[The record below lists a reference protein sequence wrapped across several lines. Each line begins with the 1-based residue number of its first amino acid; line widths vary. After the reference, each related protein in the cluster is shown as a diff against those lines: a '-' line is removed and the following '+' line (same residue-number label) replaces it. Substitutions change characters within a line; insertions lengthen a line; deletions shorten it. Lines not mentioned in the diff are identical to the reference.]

1 MRVDLPGLLRERMP
15 SGQFRYRVRVAGDKL
30 RRIALHVQPDHPQF
44 LDHYRAA
51 RKGAEFPK
59 GAAPVDTVPPQSVAW
74 LSLAFEAHMQARVSA
89 GLMHPATARQRAAFY
104 ARLRDEY
111 GAKHMAMPRSAVIK
125 FRDKLTATPGAAD
138 NMVKA
143 IRALYAWAK
152 DQGHV
157 TENPAAEIGKINRG
171 SGATPWSLDD
181 LAQFRAKHPLGT
193 MAHLALSL
201 FAFTGCRIDDA
212 HRLGPAH
219 IITRDGAASLHW
231 QPGKRGS
238 APVTVPVLPQ
248 LQRAIDAHPTGAP
261 AFLLNGYGKPFA
273 SGAALGNKFRDWV
286 ADAGLTDRSPHGIRK
301 AMAGLLAGMGAS
313 QYEIMSILAHTSA
326 KTSEI
331 YTRGADR
338 AGLAA
343 GAMQRMAG
351 LDW

>member
-15 SGQFRYRVRVAGDKL
+15 SGQYRYRVRVAGDKT
-30 RRIALHVQPDHPQF
+30 RRIALHIGPDHADF
-44 LDHYRAA
+44 LQHYRAA
-51 RKGAEFPK
+51 RNGVEFPR
-59 GAAPVDTVPPQSVAW
+59 GAAPADTVPPQSVSW

-89 GLMHPATARQRAAFY
+89 GLMHPGTAHQRAAFY
-104 ARLRDEY
+104 ARLRGEY
-111 GAKHMAMPRSAVIK
+111 GAKHMAMPRSAVVK
-125 FRDKLTATPGAAD
+125 LRDKMTATPGAAD

-143 IRALYAWAK
+143 IRALYTWAR

-157 TENPAAEIGKINRG
+157 TENPAAGIGTINRG
-171 SGATPWSLDD
+171 KGATPWTLDD
-181 LAQFRAKHPLGT
+181 LAQFRARHPQGT

-201 FAFTGCRIDDA
+201 FAFTGCRIEDA
-212 HRLGPAH
+212 TILGPRH

-238 APVTVPVLPQ
+238 APVTVPILPQ
-248 LQRAIDAHPTGAP
+248 LQRAIAAHPAKGS
-261 AFLLNGYGKPFA
+261 AFLLTAHGQPFA
-273 SGAALGNKFRDWV
+273 SGAALGNKFRAWV
-286 ADAGLTDRSPHGIRK
+286 AEAGLADRSPHGIRK
-301 AMAGLLAGMGAS
+301 ALAGLLAGMGAS
-313 QYEIMSILAHTSA
+313 QYEIMAILAHTSA